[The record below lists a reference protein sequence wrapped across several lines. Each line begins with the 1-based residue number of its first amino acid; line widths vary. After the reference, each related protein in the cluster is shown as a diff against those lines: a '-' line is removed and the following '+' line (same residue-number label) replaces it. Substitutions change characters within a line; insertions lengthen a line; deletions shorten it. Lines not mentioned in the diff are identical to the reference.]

1 MMNEKKAIKEANK
14 NWKINLNKNI
24 ASGNA
29 YYTKLIKKPT
39 EQYKFLRRLLKKIG
53 LDNKKVIDTGA
64 GLGRNLF
71 FLKKDFKK
79 TRFYASDISP
89 VLVKKMRGI
98 FRDVIIDTADV
109 CSMEKTYKK
118 DYFDVTLALS
128 VLSLLPSYEEAI
140 RSLLAVTKK
149 GGYLIICT
157 PMCEGEI
164 NTLIK
169 VNYKKGGQ
177 VINETWNLWSLP
189 QVRDFALSIGAQKF
203 KAENFEIGIDLPK
216 PKGMGTYTEKLANNK
231 RLQLTGNILLN
242 WKFLVIQ
249 K

>member
-1 MMNEKKAIKEANK
+1 MNKKKAIKEANK
-14 NWKINLNKNI
+14 NWEINLDKNI

-29 YYTKLIKKPT
+29 YYTKLIEKPT
-39 EQYKFLRRLLKKIG
+39 EQYKFLRKLLKHIG
-53 LDNKKVIDTGA
+53 LDNKKVIDTGV

-79 TRFYASDISP
+79 TQFYASDISP
-89 VLVKKMRGI
+89 VLIKKMRGL
-98 FRDVIIDTADV
+98 FQDVILDVADV
-109 CSMEKTYKK
+109 CALEKVYKK

-169 VNYKKGGQ
+169 VNYKRNGKL
-177 VINETWNLWSLP
+177 INETWNLWSLP
-189 QVRDFALSIGAQKF
+189 EVKDFVLSEGAQKF
-203 KAENFEIGIDLPK
+203 RTENFEIGIDLPK
-216 PKGMGTYTEKLANNK
+216 PKGMGTYTETLANNK